1 MYMRMRARSFDRRP
15 SYWFIC
21 GLLAR
26 KMWMKEGGGGENG
39 SALLFGASLALRLW
53 LARRRENLRGGVLP
67 PFSSSFFTTYNLICL
82 SDLCVQETYVY
93 NFTLC
98 TIHGI
103 FLGFLGSNEDSFMHR
118 S

>member
-1 MYMRMRARSFDRRP
+1 MRMRARSFDRRP

-53 LARRRENLRGGVLP
+53 LARRRENKGEIFHLSPRR
-67 PFSSSFFTTYNLICL
+67 FYNVKFNML
-82 SDLCVQETYVY
+82 
-93 NFTLC
+93 F
-98 TIHGI
+98 
-103 FLGFLGSNEDSFMHR
+103 
-118 S
+118 

>member
-1 MYMRMRARSFDRRP
+1 MFMRMRARSFDRRP

-53 LARRRENLRGGVLP
+53 LARRRENIRGG
-67 PFSSSFFTTYNLICL
+67 FSHPSPRR
-82 SDLCVQETYVY
+82 
-93 NFTLC
+93 
-98 TIHGI
+98 
-103 FLGFLGSNEDSFMHR
+103 FLQR
-118 S
+118 II